1 MSAKRTRKPRR
12 NSRQRRRDAYWQRVE
27 AVRANSYTVHAFS
40 IAFPELRCAMG
51 VTRGVDPD
59 DVDRPK
65 RRSRASGART

>member
-1 MSAKRTRKPRR
+1 VKRTRKPRR

-27 AVRANSYTVHAFS
+27 AVRDPFMLYALA
-40 IAFPELRCAMG
+40 AAWPEMRRRLG
-51 VTRGVDPD
+51 VTLGVDPD

>member
-1 MSAKRTRKPRR
+1 MKRTRKPRR

-27 AVRANSYTVHAFS
+27 AIRAEPFTLHALTV
-40 IAFPELRCAMG
+40 AFPELRRAMG